1 MGGITSFD
9 FVPSDYRIKYIDSL
23 VPDTIS
29 NSNQY
34 EKSTKGKKFKVMFN
48 KNLIETF
55 TWTEP
60 DLTVGW
66 LLSETTRKY
75 DELLENGLIEEPR
88 RHIVWLKS
96 VESITALDYYLTRL
110 ENSLTPIKQT
120 TLLAVHYAEIH
131 ESIVEESKQN
141 ILSKHDFQFLK
152 VIGCGGYSNVVLAR
166 KKDSGRLYAI
176 KIIKKDSTYME
187 TNKSVYLAESNIMKK
202 LSGSPFIVNLYYTFQ
217 TENELYFVMDPW
229 VGGTLFHFFTHCARG
244 DVSIHIVKFYLAEI
258 IVALE
263 KIHSRNVMYRDLKP
277 ENILIDVD
285 GHIKI
290 SDFGLSKSIQRRD
303 ETSWTFWGSPEYL
316 PPEML
321 LGQEHSRSVDFYT
334 LGCLMYEMIVGF
346 PPFHSVDKKNLYKR
360 IIKGNIRFP
369 TAVDKTAKKLMV
381 WLLSSDPE
389 NRPIEFSQIKQH
401 EFFKGVH
408 WGRIAKKEAIPPW
421 IPDLYTMHVSK
432 KFTSISLKQ
441 VFYQNTLYKQANRS
455 SQNTKKKISTSIH
468 VHDQNSNREIRKNK
482 QLEEAIE
489 DILYL
494 EGKEIS

>member
-1 MGGITSFD
+1 
-9 FVPSDYRIKYIDSL
+9 
-23 VPDTIS
+23 
-29 NSNQY
+29 
-34 EKSTKGKKFKVMFN
+34 
-48 KNLIETF
+48 
-55 TWTEP
+55 
-60 DLTVGW
+60 
-66 LLSETTRKY
+66 
-75 DELLENGLIEEPR
+75 
-88 RHIVWLKS
+88 
-96 VESITALDYYLTRL
+96 
-110 ENSLTPIKQT
+110 
-120 TLLAVHYAEIH
+120 
-131 ESIVEESKQN
+131 
-141 ILSKHDFQFLK
+141 
-152 VIGCGGYSNVVLAR
+152 
-166 KKDSGRLYAI
+166 
-176 KIIKKDSTYME
+176 
-187 TNKSVYLAESNIMKK
+187 
-202 LSGSPFIVNLYYTFQ
+202 
-217 TENELYFVMDPW
+217 
-229 VGGTLFHFFTHCARG
+229 
-244 DVSIHIVKFYLAEI
+244 
-258 IVALE
+258 
-263 KIHSRNVMYRDLKP
+263 
-277 ENILIDVD
+277 
-285 GHIKI
+285 
-290 SDFGLSKSIQRRD
+290 
-303 ETSWTFWGSPEYL
+303 
-316 PPEML
+316 
-321 LGQEHSRSVDFYT
+321 
-334 LGCLMYEMIVGF
+334 MYEMIIGF